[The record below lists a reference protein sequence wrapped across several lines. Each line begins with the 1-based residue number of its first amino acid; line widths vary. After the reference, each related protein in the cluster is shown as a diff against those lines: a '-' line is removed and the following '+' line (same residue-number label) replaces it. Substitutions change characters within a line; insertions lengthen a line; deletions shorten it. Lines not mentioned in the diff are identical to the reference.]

1 VPQIILGYRVTVKP
15 NDTTAESTFVSD
27 IVAAGAAATT
37 VHYPTL
43 YRAIAISVAIKN
55 QDGTNPCTFSVNG
68 QPAVSLSAGADQNIN
83 GQNIV
88 SVQVTPGAAGTVDL
102 LAQVTPMY
110 LSTEQ
115 QRFNRERG

>member
-1 VPQIILGYRVTVKP
+1 MHQIILGYRVTVKP

-27 IVAAGAAATT
+27 IVAAGAGATT
-37 VHYPTL
+37 IHYPTL

-55 QDGTNPCTFSVNG
+55 QDGTNACTFSVNG

-88 SVQVTPGAAGTVDL
+88 SVQVTPGAAGTTDI

-115 QRFNRERG
+115 ARFSRDRG

>member
-1 VPQIILGYRVTVKP
+1 VPQIIQGYRVTVKP

-27 IVAAGAAATT
+27 IIAAGAGATT

-43 YRAIAISVAIKN
+43 YRAIAISIAIKN
-55 QDGTNPCTFSVNG
+55 QDGTNACTFSVNG
-68 QPAVSLSAGADQNIN
+68 QPAISLSAGADQNIN

-88 SVQVTPGAAGTVDL
+88 SVQVTPGAAGTVDI

-115 QRFNRERG
+115 QRFNRESG

>member
-1 VPQIILGYRVTVKP
+1 MPQIIQGYRVTVKP

-27 IVAAGAAATT
+27 VVAGGAGATT
-37 VHYPTL
+37 IHYPTL
-43 YRAIAISVAIKN
+43 YRSIAISVAIKN
-55 QDGTNPCTFSVNG
+55 QDAANTCSFSVNG
-68 QPAVSLSAGADQNIN
+68 QPAITLSAGSDQNIN

-88 SVQVTPGAAGTVDL
+88 SVQVTPGAAGSTDL

-115 QRFNRERG
+115 ARFNLARG

>member
-1 VPQIILGYRVTVKP
+1 MPQIIQGYRVTVKP
-15 NDTTAESTFVSD
+15 NDITAESTYVSD
-27 IVAAGAAATT
+27 IIAAGAGATT

-55 QDGTNPCTFSVNG
+55 QDGTNACTFSVNG

-88 SVQVTPGAAGTVDL
+88 SVQVTPGAAGTTDI

-110 LSTEQ
+110 LSTEAA
-115 QRFNRERG
+115 RFRTERG